1 MYTIREIG
9 ENIKDS
15 KHFNGNVLFNIPM
28 SEKTTMHVGGEASLI
43 IEPFDETSLSFALK
57 YLSSTEYAK
66 DFHILGGGSNI
77 IASDTGIKIPI
88 ISLRKLKAKIEIIDI
103 KDKNENAEQTIKCS
117 AGMSWAEIFKFCTEH
132 SFTGLLEFTGLP
144 GTVGGACYMNA
155 SCFNSSIAK
164 VLLSAEY
171 MTEDG
176 EKRVYEMNQDDW
188 DYKKSPF
195 QTSCEGKKNIV
206 TSATFKVYTSNSDIH
221 SQGLAFIQK
230 RKEKGHYK
238 KHCAGSVFK
247 NPKGEIAGKLI
258 EECGLKGFSIGG
270 AQIASWHANIII
282 NENNAK
288 QTEISK
294 LMDYIVDIVKQQK
307 NIKLIP
313 EIIFW

>member
-1 MYTIREIG
+1 
-9 ENIKDS
+9 
-15 KHFNGNVLFNIPM
+15 M

-88 ISLRKLKAKIEIIDI
+88 ISLRKLKSKIEIIDI

-117 AGMSWAEIFKFCTEH
+117 AGMSWAEIFKFCTKH

-176 EKRVYEMNQDDW
+176 KKRVYEMNQDDW

-221 SQGLAFIQK
+221 SQGLAFIEK

-238 KHCAGSVFK
+238 KPCAGSVFK

-270 AQIASWHANIII
+270 AQIAPWHANIII
-282 NENNAK
+282 NKNNAK
-288 QTEISK
+288 QTEINK

>member
-1 MYTIREIG
+1 
-9 ENIKDS
+9 
-15 KHFNGNVLFNIPM
+15 M

-238 KHCAGSVFK
+238 KPCAGSVFK

-270 AQIASWHANIII
+270 AQIAPWHANIII

-294 LMDYIVDIVKQQK
+294 LMDYIVDIVKQRK